1 MGASG
6 QGQGDMSSIR
16 TIDVS
21 SWPLPRRSEQTAR
34 PHFGAVLLSV
44 VLVCIAGLA
53 SAADAPVPLLEQGR
67 PVDWWFVFKF
77 NGSAFP
83 ACGTKTELRV
93 CLFDKKQKPTK
104 YKFGYSQQFVY
115 ASSED
120 PKLTKGSGCAGDSVK
135 DPLGAT
141 FDNVY
146 NGSHFYVVWN
156 DQPYG
161 HPKVPHC
168 TSGGNCASPWGH
180 SKGML
185 AWNEEGEG
193 VVLQVSTP
201 SWPEAASKDFP
212 RKGEANTLGCLG
224 HNNVKLS
231 QHFFALKLTK
241 PDLLKVLSAMQNAS
255 VATDPKQRQIVSN
268 GGPEDVQALVSQL
281 GKRVDSKTFTRE
293 TLSTGVEIISKPSN
307 LNVPPWQMVSALLGA
322 APLRTATFWAA
333 PYIPTTT
340 KSTKISCWDDSLGR
354 SGPVQIATT
363 GLWDGV
369 EFGLKG
375 GANHA
380 KIGVTIA
387 GDKHYSIF
395 GDENQQ
401 GALTGKCD
409 RSQNGRG
416 GLFFVIEDQ
425 TLTEGLSDLM
435 EGDTASTKIPSR

>member
-1 MGASG
+1 MN
-6 QGQGDMSSIR
+6 SIR
-16 TIDVS
+16 AIATT
-21 SWPLPRRSEQTAR
+21 SWPLRRHIEHAVQR
-34 PHFGAVLLSV
+34 YFDAVLLSI
-44 VLVCIAGLA
+44 LIGIAGEA
-53 SAADAPVPLLEQGR
+53 SAADAPAPLLEQGR

-83 ACGTKTELRV
+83 ACGSKTELRV
-93 CLFDKKQKPTK
+93 CLFDKGQRPTK
-104 YKFGYSQQFVY
+104 YQAGYSQQFVY

-120 PKLTKGSGCAGDSVK
+120 PKLIKGSGCAGDSIR

-146 NGSHFYVVWN
+146 NSSYFYVVWN

-161 HPKVPHC
+161 HPKVPQC
-168 TSGGNCASPWGH
+168 SSAGNCASPWGH

-185 AWNEEGEG
+185 AWNEDGEG

-201 SWPEAASKDFP
+201 SWPEAANKDFP

-241 PDLLKVLSAMQNAS
+241 PDLVKVLNAMQNAS
-255 VATDPKQRQIVSN
+255 VATDPTQRQIVSN

-281 GKRVDSKTFTRE
+281 GKRVDSKSYTRE
-293 TLSTGVEIISKPSN
+293 TLSTGVELISKPSN
-307 LNVPPWQMVSALLGA
+307 LHVPPWQLVSALLGGVS
-322 APLRTATFWAA
+322 LRTATFWAA

-340 KSTKISCWDDSLGR
+340 KSTKISCWDDSLGK

-363 GLWDGV
+363 GLWDGI

-387 GDKHYSIF
+387 GDKQYSIF

-416 GLFFVIEDQ
+416 GLFFVVEDKA
-425 TLTEGLSDLM
+425 LTDGLSDLI
-435 EGDTASTKIPSR
+435 EGDTASTKIPAH